1 MSNQYF
7 TFEDWFKS
15 LTLSKD
21 VHDNYEGTILD
32 LVANSNDVSSY
43 TTSHNLIVNNIGFIE
58 KDECEKYF
66 IELQIPRIADITS
79 GFIAYPYYGS
89 ENASTDIK
97 INVILNGQILPIIA
111 ATKLVNAC
119 AMYTEIKIRL
129 TFSDQILYNVIFY
142 ILYLT
147 FLLYNKNIFFISFS
161 ILIFILKPIEY
172 VFLRE

>member
-129 TFSDQILYNVIFY
+129 TFSDQPFDVRFKYVNYVLQSQ
-142 ILYLT
+142 LRQ
-147 FLLYNKNIFFISFS
+147 NIIQKRFIQDGIKYSDGVAM
-161 ILIFILKPIEY
+161 KQ
-172 VFLRE
+172 